1 LADSVPAVT
10 PQELG
15 TYLTTLLE
23 QRVTHAVMIWGPAG
37 IGKSSIVAQVA
48 TNHGIDMVD
57 VRLSQLAPTD
67 LRGLPVPDGEISRWL
82 PPEFLPR
89 SGSGILFLDELNMAP
104 PTMQGVAQQ
113 LILDRRVGSYRVPDG
128 WYVWAA
134 GNRKEDRASV
144 FEMPAPLANRFL
156 HLDVEADLSSFLA
169 HGSEAGLDDRIAAFL
184 AFRPQLVH
192 ALDAKRPAWPSP
204 RSWMMASRLLAAGL
218 DIAPAIGEAAA
229 GEFTG
234 FLSVYA
240 SLPNLDA
247 LLDGDGAAVPFPE
260 EPSARY
266 ALVLGLSSRA
276 SRADRALSG
285 FRWLVDRA
293 DAEWV
298 QLYVADVSVRLRE
311 SGQLGVLATLAGSDS
326 AFATFAAQY
335 AALTGHGAPGT

>member
-1 LADSVPAVT
+1 LADSVLAVT
-10 PQELG
+10 PQDLG
-15 TYLTTLLE
+15 TYLTTLLA

-48 TNHGIDMVD
+48 AAHGIDMVD

-89 SGSGILFLDELNMAP
+89 DGAGILFLDELNMAP

-156 HLDVEADLSSFLA
+156 HLDVEADLASFLS
-169 HGSEAGLDDRIAAFL
+169 HGAEAGLDERISAFL

-204 RSWMMASRLLAAGL
+204 RTWMMASRLLAADL
-218 DIAPAIGEAAA
+218 DISPAVGEAAS
-229 GEFTG
+229 GEFAG
-234 FLSVYA
+234 FISVYA
-240 SLPNLDA
+240 SLPDLDS
-247 LLDGDGAAVPFPE
+247 LLDGRGDNVPFPD

-266 ALVLGLSSRA
+266 ALVLGLTSRA
-276 SRADRALSG
+276 ATADRALNG
-285 FRWLVDRA
+285 FRWLSGRA

-298 QLYVADVSVRLRE
+298 QLYVADVSARLRE
-311 SGQLGVLATLAGSDS
+311 GGQLGQLAQRAGEDP
-326 AFATFAAQY
+326 TFAAFAEQY
-335 AALTGHGAPGT
+335 AALTGHGAPRV

>member
-1 LADSVPAVT
+1 MT

-37 IGKSSIVAQVA
+37 VGKSSIVAQVA
-48 TNHGIDMVD
+48 ASHGIEMVD

-89 SGSGILFLDELNMAP
+89 EGNGILFLDELNMAP

-156 HLDVEADLSSFLA
+156 HLDVEADLASFLA
-169 HGSEAGLDDRIAAFL
+169 HGSESGLDDRIAAFL

-204 RSWMMASRLLAAGL
+204 RSWMMASRLLTAGL
-218 DIAPAIGEAAA
+218 DIAPAVGEAAA
-229 GEFTG
+229 GEFAG
-234 FLSVYA
+234 FLTVYA
-240 SLPNLDA
+240 SLPDLDA
-247 LLDGDGAAVPFPE
+247 LLDGQDLDGHGAAVPFPD

-276 SRADRALSG
+276 STADRALNG
-285 FRWLVDRA
+285 FRWLVACA

-326 AFATFAAQY
+326 VFAAFAAQY
-335 AALTGHGAPGT
+335 AALTGHGAPGS